1 MFTIS
6 LYIFDLSINL
16 VFLLPFIPRMPS
28 DMSPSAGTRANT
40 RDVNTD
46 SHVMVDLYDP
56 KHGVKMG
63 VPNGNC
69 DDAKV
74 NY

>member
-1 MFTIS
+1 MCQSHSFI
-6 LYIFDLSINL
+6 
-16 VFLLPFIPRMPS
+16 LLLFIPRMTS
-28 DMSPSAGTRANT
+28 NSAG
-40 RDVNTD
+40 DVNTNN
-46 SHVMVDLYDP
+46 HVMVDLYDP

-74 NY
+74 HYTTG

>member
-1 MFTIS
+1 M
-6 LYIFDLSINL
+6 
-16 VFLLPFIPRMPS
+16 
-28 DMSPSAGTRANT
+28 GQGGANA
-40 RDVNTD
+40 NMNG
-46 SHVMVDLYDP
+46 HVSVELYDP

-74 NY
+74 QARAVG

>member
-1 MFTIS
+1 
-6 LYIFDLSINL
+6 
-16 VFLLPFIPRMPS
+16 MPS

>member
-1 MFTIS
+1 
-6 LYIFDLSINL
+6 
-16 VFLLPFIPRMPS
+16 MPS
-28 DMSPSAGTRANT
+28 DMSPFAGTRANT
-40 RDVNTD
+40 RARDVNTD

-63 VPNGNC
+63 VPDGNC

-74 NY
+74 H

>member
-1 MFTIS
+1 MYLIK
-6 LYIFDLSINL
+6 LHASIL
-16 VFLLPFIPRMPS
+16 VSRM
-28 DMSPSAGTRANT
+28 GQGGANA
-40 RDVNTD
+40 NMNG
-46 SHVMVDLYDP
+46 HVSVELYDP

-74 NY
+74 QARAVG